1 MMMFSVPTEPY
12 EINPIK
18 VRALEL
24 FLILHMDHEQNAST
38 STVRNA
44 GLTSTREAYPKL
56 RLSDGCSSKWVQCL
70 WPCTVVIGLPLS
82 LQAPARRIRMHA
94 LLPALLPFG
103 ALRTGEPDHI
113 EFTASDIRAAG
124 HFNMIAP

>member
-44 GLTSTREAYPKL
+44 GLPLFIAATPMPCPC
-56 RLSDGCSSKWVQCL
+56 DG
-70 WPCTVVIGLPLS
+70 
-82 LQAPARRIRMHA
+82 
-94 LLPALLPFG
+94 
-103 ALRTGEPDHI
+103 
-113 EFTASDIRAAG
+113 
-124 HFNMIAP
+124 

>member
-12 EINPIK
+12 EINPTK

-44 GLTSTREAYPKL
+44 GLPPSQPSRPN
-56 RLSDGCSSKWVQCL
+56 
-70 WPCTVVIGLPLS
+70 PTVMPL
-82 LQAPARRIRMHA
+82 
-94 LLPALLPFG
+94 
-103 ALRTGEPDHI
+103 
-113 EFTASDIRAAG
+113 
-124 HFNMIAP
+124 

>member
-44 GLTSTREAYPKL
+44 GLFADRS
-56 RLSDGCSSKWVQCL
+56 
-70 WPCTVVIGLPLS
+70 
-82 LQAPARRIRMHA
+82 
-94 LLPALLPFG
+94 
-103 ALRTGEPDHI
+103 
-113 EFTASDIRAAG
+113 
-124 HFNMIAP
+124 